1 MGVGRFTFHGL
12 PHSKTVPASAPR
24 LNFRLRHGG
33 GGGVTTVTKRVV
45 GGLTGHFEDVL
56 GGCVGF
62 VGEWVIREY

>member
-1 MGVGRFTFHGL
+1 MKGVKDE
-12 PHSKTVPASAPR
+12 SWW
-24 LNFRLRHGG
+24 

-56 GGCVGF
+56 GGCVEF

>member
-1 MGVGRFTFHGL
+1 M
-12 PHSKTVPASAPR
+12 S
-24 LNFRLRHGG
+24 HGG